1 MKQTI
6 RVCQEIIRK
15 KVLLLLTAIFLLSPI
30 IACAQV
36 IQPPGEEGQTTP
48 NIEKEDKTIIDL
60 FGTPAP
66 SSRLPTENPPY
77 GTIVMLQKPIA
88 CNDTDVVLNFIQ
100 NMGGMKPITF
110 GMDLNEMGAIT
121 SLIQVYANPVN
132 NQFAI
137 LEHFA
142 AQKSCILVQG
152 HNFDI
157 ILPEKKEILQ

>member
-88 CNDTDVVLNFIQ
+88 CNDTDVITNFIQ
-100 NMGGMKPITF
+100 NMGGMNPVTIGT
-110 GMDLNEMGAIT
+110 DVNPMGAIT
-121 SLIQVYANPVN
+121 SIVQVYANPVN
-132 NQFAI
+132 KRFAI
-137 LEHFA
+137 VEHFA
-142 AQKSCILVQG
+142 SQKSCIIVQG
-152 HNFDI
+152 QDFDI
-157 ILPEKKEILQ
+157 IIPPIGELH